1 MNDALDRLKNR
12 HRPTVPSRDATLTP
26 GTPDISTSRYPE
38 QQISD
43 TSDKPN
49 PLQPPGEPNAE
60 PSPLVTK
67 QSTLRLESGLS
78 DRLQRLCRENA
89 ICREVLIEAMF
100 EYCQANPSIQEA
112 VIESARSKNEHR
124 SRVANHRR
132 AKAMMKRFG
141 A

>member
-12 HRPTVPSRDATLTP
+12 HRPTVPSRDATLTS
-26 GTPDISTSRYPE
+26 GTPDTSTSRYPE
-38 QQISD
+38 LQNSETPDQ
-43 TSDKPN
+43 PN
-49 PLQPPGEPNAE
+49 PLPPPEQNAE

-100 EYCQANPSIQEA
+100 EYCQANPEIEEA
-112 VIESARSKNEHR
+112 VLKAARAKNEHR
-124 SRVANHRR
+124 SQVANRRR